1 MSFPVDCSILQCPI
15 TKENLFSADAA
26 IIGKANNR
34 LNGTEKFTEGL
45 VNQSQTIFFPVNQ
58 NILFLHYHY
67 CIPLTEEITS
77 GSKMAFDK
85 ERIFNYYN
93 QIKYINFEGKQIY
106 EDAGKWVD
114 FRDFVL
120 PYTQHGF
127 SNVRKYIQPQGKYF
141 ADIASGPVAFK
152 EYVQLANGYKCR
164 ICIDIS
170 VNALLEAQY
179 NLQKENQPGIFIC
192 ADMLTLPLKEKV
204 CDAVVCHHAL
214 FHVQKDLQLR
224 AMKEMYRIAKP
235 STSIA
240 IVYDWFYH
248 SLLMNIT
255 LGPVQL
261 YRIARHYAGKL
272 YAGIF
277 KKNKLYF
284 YSHSRHWFI
293 KNTPGKKINF
303 YVWRSINKYFSSIYL
318 HKNFGGKQLLNYIWK
333 KEEEKPELM
342 GRIGEYAVIVIE
354 K

>member
-1 MSFPVDCSILQCPI
+1 MNIFFDYAILQCPATKQNIIPADNDILELVNNPI
-15 TKENLFSADAA
+15 TNK
-26 IIGKANNR
+26 
-34 LNGTEKFTEGL
+34 EKFIAGL
-45 VNQSQTIFFPVNQ
+45 VNESKTFFYPIKE
-58 NILFLHYHY
+58 NILFLHQQY
-67 CIPLTEEITS
+67 CLPLSNDFVNNT
-77 GSKMAFDK
+77 KPAFDI

-93 QIKYINFEGKQIY
+93 EIKYINFEGKHIY
-106 EDAGKWVD
+106 EDADKWVD

-127 SNVRKYIQPQGKYF
+127 SNVRKYIQPRGRYF

-152 EYVQLANGYKCR
+152 EYVHLADGYECR

-179 NLQKENQPGIFIC
+179 NLQQENQPGIFIC
-192 ADMLTLPLKEKV
+192 ADMLSLPLKENI

-214 FHVQKDLQLR
+214 FHVQKNMQLT
-224 AMKEMYRIAKP
+224 AINEMYRIAKP

-248 SLLMNIT
+248 SSLMNIA

-272 YAGIF
+272 YARLF
-277 KKNKLYF
+277 RKNKLYF
-284 YSHSRHWFI
+284 YSHSRRWFI
-293 KNTPGKKINF
+293 KNNPGRQIKF
-303 YVWRSINKYFSSIYL
+303 YTWRSINKYFSSIYL
-318 HKNFGGKQLLNYIWK
+318 HKNFGGKKLLQYIRN

-342 GRIGEYAVIVIE
+342 GRIGEYAVVVIT

>member
-1 MSFPVDCSILQCPI
+1 MNIVADISILQCPV
-15 TKENLFSADAA
+15 TKQDLFPAQND
-26 IIGKANNR
+26 ILDYANGQLDN
-34 LNGTEKFTEGL
+34 NEKFTKGL
-45 VNQSQTIFFPVNQ
+45 VNESKTIFYPVKQ
-58 NILFLHYHY
+58 NIFFLHRQY
-67 CIPLTEEITS
+67 CVPLANNVIGKTQME
-77 GSKMAFDK
+77 FDK

-93 QIKYINFEGKQIY
+93 EIKYINFEGKQIY
-106 EDAGKWVD
+106 EDADKWVD

-152 EYVQLANGYKCR
+152 EYIHLADNYEYR

-179 NLQKENQPGIFIC
+179 NLKKENQPGIFIC
-192 ADMLTLPLKEKV
+192 ADMLALPLKENI

-214 FHVQKDLQLR
+214 FHVQKNLQLT
-224 AMKEMYRIAKP
+224 AMEEMHRIAKP
-235 STSIA
+235 SASIA

-248 SLLMNIT
+248 SWFMNIA

-261 YRIARHYAGKL
+261 YRIARHYAGKI
-272 YAGIF
+272 YAGVL

-284 YSHSRHWFI
+284 YSHSRNWFI
-293 KNTPGKKINF
+293 KNNPGRQIKF
-303 YVWRSINKYFSSIYL
+303 YTWRSINKYFSNIYL
-318 HKNFGGKQLLNYIWK
+318 HKNMGGKKLLQYIWN
-333 KEEEKPELM
+333 KEEQNPELM

>member
-1 MSFPVDCSILQCPI
+1 MNFAVDYSILQCPV
-15 TKENLFSADAA
+15 TKEELHPADDAVIA
-26 IIGKANNR
+26 QANNR
-34 LNGTEKFTEGL
+34 INTDEKFSEGL
-45 VNQSQTIFFPVNQ
+45 VNWSQTFFYPIKQ
-58 NILFLHYHY
+58 NIHFLHQHY
-67 CIPLTEEITS
+67 CIPLTEDKILNTS
-77 GSKMAFDK
+77 ISFNK

-93 QIKYINFEGKQIY
+93 QIKYIRFEGRQIY
-106 EDAGKWVD
+106 EDADKWVD

-127 SNVRKYIQPQGKYF
+127 SNVRKYIHSKGKYF

-152 EYVQLANGYKCR
+152 EYLHLANGYDCR

-170 VNALLEAQY
+170 ANALMEAQY
-179 NLQKENQPGIFIC
+179 NLQKENQQGIFIC
-192 ADMLTLPLKEKV
+192 ADMLSLPLKENI

-214 FHVQKDLQLR
+214 FHVQKHLQLT
-224 AMKEMYRIAKP
+224 AMKEMHRIAKP
-235 STSIA
+235 NTTIA

-248 SLLMNIT
+248 SSLMNIT

-261 YRIARHYAGKL
+261 YRIARHYAGKI
-272 YAGIF
+272 YARLF

-284 YSHSRHWFI
+284 YSHSRNWFI
-293 KNTPGKKINF
+293 KNNPGKKINF
-303 YVWRSINKYFSSIYL
+303 YCWRSINKYFSSIYL
-318 HKNFGGKQLLNYIWK
+318 HKNFGGKKLLNYIWK